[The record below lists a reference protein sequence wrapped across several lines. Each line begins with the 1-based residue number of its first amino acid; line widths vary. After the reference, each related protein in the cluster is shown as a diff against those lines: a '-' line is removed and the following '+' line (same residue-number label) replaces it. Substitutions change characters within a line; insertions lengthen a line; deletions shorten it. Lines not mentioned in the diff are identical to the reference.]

1 MIKQNQKL
9 INKAL
14 VFMDAVVII
23 ASFLFTWYLRV
34 YSGIMDIQG
43 GILSFRAYLV
53 PVLVMVPIYILIYNF
68 RRLYNGER
76 VVFISKEII
85 NIIVANIYGIILFT
99 GVLFLTKQIDYSRSV
114 LIIFFV
120 VCTVSTS
127 VERIVIRLFMR
138 GARKNGRNIKYTVFV
153 GFSDGTKKFYK
164 LINEN
169 KHWGYR
175 VLGIFEDGEIKYGDL
190 EYLGSLSKLDNYLS
204 ENRDVDEIVITLEMK
219 DYDKLKDIIAT
230 CEKLGVRAQIIPSYY
245 KYLPAKPYVEE
256 IGGIPLINMR
266 YIPLDNILNKAIKR
280 GIDII
285 GSSIAILLFSPIM
298 LITAILVKT
307 TSKGPLIFKQERIG
321 LNRNSFVMYKFRS
334 MREQDPEEEKENWTV
349 KNDPRKTKIGN
360 FIRKTS
366 IDELP
371 QIFNVLLGDM
381 SLIGPRPERPFYVEK
396 FKDEIPKYMVKHQ
409 VRPGI
414 TGWAQVNGW
423 RGDTSIEKRI
433 ECDIYYIENWSLTL
447 DIKIVFLT
455 VFKGFV
461 NTNAY

>member
-9 INKAL
+9 VNNIIVLIDSL
-14 VFMDAVVII
+14 VILI
-23 ASFLFTWYLRV
+23 SFLFTYYLRF
-34 YSGIMDIQG
+34 YSGILEVEG
-43 GILSFRAYLV
+43 GILSFREYLI
-53 PVLVMVPIYILIYNF
+53 PVLLMIPIYLLIYNV
-68 RRLYNGER
+68 RRLYNTER
-76 VVFISKEII
+76 VVFLSKEIV
-85 NIIVANIYGIILFT
+85 NIIISNILAILAYT

-114 LIIFFV
+114 PIIFFI
-120 VCTVSTS
+120 VCTVLTTL
-127 VERIVIRLFMR
+127 ERVIVRVFMR
-138 GARKNGRNIKYTVFV
+138 KIRKSGYNTKYTVFV
-153 GFSDGTKKFYK
+153 GFSDGTKKFNK
-164 LINEN
+164 LIREN
-169 KHWGYR
+169 KHWGYN
-175 VLGIFEDGEIKYGDL
+175 VLGIFEDSDIDYKDMA
-190 EYLGSLSKLDNYLS
+190 YLGKLSELDDYLS
-204 ENRDVDEIVITLEMK
+204 NNRDVDEIIITLEMK
-219 DYDKLKDIIAT
+219 DYDKLKGIIAI

-256 IGGIPLINMR
+256 IGGVPLINMR
-266 YIPLDNILNKAIKR
+266 YIPLDNILNKAMKR
-280 GIDII
+280 TIDIV

-298 LITAILVKT
+298 IVVAILVKS
-307 TSKGPLIFKQERIG
+307 TSKGPLIFRQERIG
-321 LNRNSFVMYKFRS
+321 LNRKPFVMYKFRS
-334 MREQDPEEEKENWTV
+334 MREQDPEEEKQDWTV
-349 KNDPRKTKIGN
+349 KNDPRKTKIGT

-371 QIFNVLLGDM
+371 QFFNVLKGDM

-461 NTNAY
+461 NNNAY

>member
-1 MIKQNQKL
+1 MIKQNEKL
-9 INKAL
+9 VNKAIVL
-14 VFMDAVVII
+14 VDALAIV
-23 ASFLFTWYLRV
+23 ASFLFTWYIRV
-34 YSGIMDIQG
+34 HSGIIEVQG
-43 GILSFRAYLV
+43 GILTFRAYLV
-53 PVLVMVPIYILIYNF
+53 PVLIMVPIYILIYNF
-68 RRLYNGER
+68 KRLYNSER
-76 VVFISKEII
+76 VIFISKEII
-85 NIIVANIYGIILFT
+85 NIIISNVYGIILFT

-114 LIIFFV
+114 LVIFFV
-120 VCTVSTS
+120 VCTVFTS
-127 VERIVIRLFMR
+127 LERIGIRLLMR
-138 GARKNGRNIKYTVFV
+138 RARRNGQNVKYTVFV

-169 KHWGYR
+169 KHWGYN
-175 VLGIFEDGEIKYGDL
+175 VLGIFEDSDIIYEDL
-190 EYLGSLSKLDNYLS
+190 KYLGSLSKLGDFLS

-219 DYDKLKDIIAT
+219 DYDKLKDIIAA

-245 KYLPAKPYVEE
+245 KYLPAKPFVEE

-285 GSSIAILLFSPIM
+285 GSSIAILLFSPII

-334 MREQDPEEEKENWTV
+334 MREQDPDEEKENWTV

-371 QIFNVLLGDM
+371 QFFNVLLGDM

>member
-9 INKAL
+9 VNNAMVLIDAL
-14 VFMDAVVII
+14 VII
-23 ASFLFTWYLRV
+23 ISFLFTWYIRIH
-34 YSGIMDIQG
+34 SGILEVEG
-43 GILSFRAYLV
+43 GVRPFKDYLI
-53 PVLVMVPIYILIYNF
+53 PVLIMTPIYLIIYNV
-68 RRLYNGER
+68 RRLYNTER
-76 VVFISKEII
+76 VVFLSKEIV
-85 NIIVANIYGIILFT
+85 NVIVANILGILVFT
-99 GVLFLTKQIDYSRSV
+99 GLFFFTKQIDYSRSV
-114 LIIFFV
+114 LIIFLV
-120 VCTVSTS
+120 VCTIFTTL
-127 VERIVIRLFMR
+127 ERVFVRVLMR
-138 GARKNGRNIKYTVFV
+138 RVRKSGYNTKYTVFV
-153 GFSDGTKKFYK
+153 GFSDGTKKFNK
-164 LINEN
+164 LIRDN
-169 KHWGYR
+169 KHWGYN
-175 VLGIFEDGEIKYGDL
+175 VLGIFEDFEVDYKDV
-190 EYLGSLSKLDNYLS
+190 EYLGELSELDNYLS
-204 ENRDVDEIVITLEMK
+204 KNRDVDEIIITLEMK
-219 DYDKLKDIIAT
+219 DYDKLKKIIAT

-256 IGGIPLINMR
+256 IGGVPLINMR

-280 GIDII
+280 AIDII
-285 GSSIAILLFSPIM
+285 GSSIALILFSPIM
-298 LITAILVKT
+298 LIVATLVKT
-307 TSKGPLIFKQERIG
+307 TSKGPLIFKQERVG
-321 LNRNSFVMYKFRS
+321 LNRKPFVMYKFRS
-334 MREQDPEEEKENWTV
+334 MREQDPEEEKQDWTV
-349 KNDPRKTKIGN
+349 KNDPRKTKIGT

-371 QIFNVLLGDM
+371 QFFNVLKGDM

>member
-14 VFMDAVVII
+14 FLMDALVII
-23 ASFLFTWYLRV
+23 ASFLFTWYIRF
-34 YSGIMDIQG
+34 YSGIMDIEG
-43 GILSFRAYLV
+43 GILKFKAYLIPVLIMV
-53 PVLVMVPIYILIYNF
+53 PVYILIYNF
-68 RRLYNGER
+68 RRLYNGDR

-85 NIIVANIYGIILFT
+85 NVIVANIYGIILFT

-114 LIIFFV
+114 LVIFFV
-120 VCTVSTS
+120 VCTIFTII
-127 VERIVIRLFMR
+127 ERVVIRLVMR
-138 GARKNGRNIKYTVFV
+138 GARKNGRNVKYTIFV

-169 KHWGYR
+169 KHWGYK
-175 VLGIFEDGEIKYGDL
+175 VLGIFEDIEIKYGDL
-190 EYLGSLSKLDNYLS
+190 QYLGKLGDLDNYLS
-204 ENRDVDEIVITLEMK
+204 ENRDVDEIIITLEMK
-219 DYDKLKDIIAT
+219 DYDKLKDIIAA
-230 CEKLGVRAQIIPSYY
+230 CEKLGVRAQIIPTYY

-285 GSSIAILLFSPIM
+285 GSSIAIIIFSPIM
-298 LITAILVKT
+298 IIAAILVKT

-321 LNRNSFVMYKFRS
+321 LNRNPFVMYKFRS

-423 RGDTSIEKRI
+423 RGDTSIQKRI